1 MPIATPRVVP
11 SLLRQMNERSVLA
24 ALQTHGPLSRAD
36 LCRHTGASGPTITRV
51 VASLI
56 DARLIEE
63 LDDAEPRQRAIGRP
77 GKIVRLARTG
87 VCVLGCV
94 VGAKQTEFVAAGLD
108 GDVDPQSVRMFATPA
123 DYDALLAECVRHA
136 RELMRRRK
144 VTVLGLGISMP
155 GLLNRREGRSIVSPN
170 AHQLDGRNLGRDLS
184 ERLAIDSVVL
194 QECHA
199 LCRAEQTY
207 GAARGVADFAM
218 LDISEGLGLGVMHG
232 GRILE
237 GHSGLA
243 GELGHLTVELDGRPC
258 GCGNRGCL
266 ETVAT
271 DRALA
276 TLVGE
281 RLGRAIDVD
290 EIVAEVRAGR
300 LDCRAE
306 LDRVL
311 DYLAVGTAAVVNVFN
326 PHKLF
331 LYGRLFDAEAD
342 LFARLLERTRRRA
355 LAPNWADCEIVRAQ
369 GSKRL
374 GAVAAAVFGATQGPR
389 EA

>member
-1 MPIATPRVVP
+1 MSTASPRVVP

-24 ALQTHGPLSRAD
+24 ALQAQGPLSRAD
-36 LCRHTGASGPTITRV
+36 LCRRTGASGPTITRV

-56 DARLIEE
+56 EARLIEE
-63 LDDAEPRQRAIGRP
+63 IDEAEPRQRLGRP

-94 VGAKQTEFVAAGLD
+94 IGAKQTELVVATLD
-108 GDVDPQSVRMFATPA
+108 GDVDPQSVRTFATPTKYE
-123 DYDALLAECVRHA
+123 DVVAECVRTV
-136 RELMRRRK
+136 RDLMRRRK
-144 VTVLGLGISMP
+144 ATVLGMGLSVP

-170 AHQLDGRNLGRDLS
+170 AHQFDGRNLGHDLR
-184 ERLAIDSVVL
+184 ERLQTDVVVL

-243 GELGHLTVELDGRPC
+243 GELGHLTVELNGRAC
-258 GCGNRGCL
+258 GCGNVGCL

-271 DRALA
+271 DSALVA
-276 TLVGE
+276 VMTE
-281 RLGRAIDVD
+281 RLGRAIEID

-300 LDCRAE
+300 LDCRRE

-311 DYLAVGTAAVVNVFN
+311 DYLAVGVAAVINIFN
-326 PHKLF
+326 PSKVF
-331 LYGRLFDAEAD
+331 IYGRFLDAQPE
-342 LFARLLERTRRRA
+342 LFAQLLERTRPRT
-355 LAPNWADCEIVRAQ
+355 LAPSWADCEVVRAQ

-374 GAVAAAVFGATQGPR
+374 GAVAAAVFGATHGWD
-389 EA
+389 AN